1 MDSRTKDEDDGPP
14 RLLLVLHPCSALRSF
29 HCLAILALDAAV
41 EPVSVKIPEAKA
53 YIGQR
58 LPFFVELRSKGSF
71 GGATSFTPPEVPG
84 VVIVNVGNAV
94 VSSEQI
100 EGESWFVQSHEFALF
115 SQTDGSVEIPEFPV
129 HFGTREGFSGPVTEM
144 DAKVPAIS
152 VKIER
157 PPGTD
162 PDRFLV
168 TTPSLSIDEKWDP
181 QPSENVETGAV
192 FKRTIM
198 QSANNL
204 TGMALAPA
212 PTNAPDGIRVY
223 TGNADVTDKTERGE
237 FSGRRIETI
246 TYLVQ
251 QPGSYT
257 LPAIRYDWWNPATQQ
272 LESKTLPAIT
282 FAATAPPGSD
292 APQASKKSSIVR
304 LLWLL
309 IPLGLIVLGW
319 FYRKQIAGSLS
330 RLHDQID
337 PPEQRAA
344 RAFRQACHRND
355 AAGAARA
362 WSKWERFQCGFAPS
376 DELQARLVELQRN
389 LYGAEASP
397 QSWKGAAL
405 ASAFRRRSIELPAHH
420 SLASVPLRTLKT
432 T

>member
-1 MDSRTKDEDDGPP
+1 MVRADSSSSFV
-14 RLLLVLHPCSALRSF
+14 LVLVLGVF
-29 HCLAILALDAAV
+29 HCLAMPALVAAV
-41 EPVSVKIPEAKA
+41 EPISVQIPEAKA
-53 YIGQR
+53 YTGQR

-84 VVIVNVGNAV
+84 VVIVKVGNPV

-115 SQTDGSVEIPEFPV
+115 SQRDGSIEIPEFPV
-129 HFGTREGFSGPVTEM
+129 RFGTREGFSGPVTEV

-168 TTPSLSIDEKWDP
+168 TTESLSVDEKWDP
-181 QPSENVETGAV
+181 RPGGNVETGAV
-192 FKRTIM
+192 FKRTIT
-198 QSANNL
+198 QSADNL

-212 PTNAPDGIRVY
+212 PAKAPEGIRVY
-223 TGNADVTDKTERGE
+223 TGDAQVTDQTERGE
-237 FSGRRIETI
+237 FSGQRIETI

-251 QPGSYT
+251 QPGNYT

-272 LESKTLPAIT
+272 LESKTLPPVA

-292 APQASKKSSIVR
+292 VPQASRKSSFVR
-304 LLWLL
+304 LPWLL
-309 IPLGLIVLGW
+309 IPLGLIILGW

-337 PPEQRAA
+337 PPERRAA
-344 RAFRQACHRND
+344 RTFRQACRRND
-355 AAGAARA
+355 AAAAARA
-362 WSKWERFQCGFAPS
+362 WIKWERLQCGFTPS
-376 DELQARLVELQRN
+376 DELQARLVELQRH
-389 LYGAEASP
+389 LYGAKASS
-397 QSWKGAAL
+397 QSWQGAAL
-405 ASAFRRRSIELPAHH
+405 ASAFRRRSVDLPAHH
-420 SLASVPLRTLKT
+420 SIASLPPLNP
-432 T
+432 